1 MSSPH
6 KLESTIRDKV
16 GNISIIVVAFS
27 NIFLEGIQKILEPE
41 SDIQIIGKTLYIS
54 EIFPLIEVKKP
65 DVLCID
71 SSIPNLDIE
80 EVIVFIR
87 EKSVE
92 TKLLLLLQTIYEES
106 IIGFLSMGIH
116 GYLKPTEQSDHLV
129 KAIRAICKGEIW
141 AERNIISK
149 LLKRVLGVL
158 PREKIKQVI
167 EEKLTK
173 REKEIIELVILDYR
187 NKEIAKKLYISENT
201 VKAHLVHIFK
211 KIGASDRHHLGDNLP
226 VK

>member
-1 MSSPH
+1 MSNPH

-87 EKSVE
+87 E
-92 TKLLLLLQTIYEES
+92 
-106 IIGFLSMGIH
+106 
-116 GYLKPTEQSDHLV
+116 
-129 KAIRAICKGEIW
+129 
-141 AERNIISK
+141 
-149 LLKRVLGVL
+149 
-158 PREKIKQVI
+158 
-167 EEKLTK
+167 
-173 REKEIIELVILDYR
+173 
-187 NKEIAKKLYISENT
+187 
-201 VKAHLVHIFK
+201 
-211 KIGASDRHHLGDNLP
+211 
-226 VK
+226 